1 MNAVI
6 LGVLLHA
13 VAALFAANCYAPQK
27 YIKRW
32 SWETFWMTQA
42 LWCWLLW
49 PVVGAMCTIPHLGR
63 VLTESPKLPMLY
75 CLLMGLAYGIGGTA
89 FNLAIRYIGFGLS
102 YAITIGLSAV
112 FGTFVGPL
120 VNGKLGET
128 LQKPGA
134 SWLMAGMA
142 VGTLGIALCG
152 AAGRYKERDLQEGEA
167 GLGEFSWIKGL
178 LLALV
183 AGVLSAGYGIAIND
197 VAKPIV
203 DKAAECGAG
212 YWQGNIAYVFVN
224 PGAFLTAL
232 AFTLY
237 LARKNRSLGELT
249 RLREGTERASLGM
262 NYLLAILTGAL
273 WYGQFFIY
281 TLGRVRLGDAYQF
294 SSWAILMIMV
304 VLFSSILGVVFHEW
318 RNCRPRTKM
327 VLGLAIAALVAAVLL
342 LTRGN
347 YLGSLPT
354 T

>member
-1 MNAVI
+1 MNTVV

-32 SWETFWMTQA
+32 SWEIFWMTQA
-42 LWCWLLW
+42 AWCWVLW
-49 PVVGAMCTIPHLGR
+49 PLVGAACTIPHLGK
-63 VLTESPKLPMLY
+63 VLSDSPKMPMLY
-75 CLLMGLAYGIGGTA
+75 CLLMGMAYGIGGTA

-112 FGTFVGPL
+112 LGTMVGPL
-120 VNGKLGET
+120 VAGTLGET
-128 LQKPGA
+128 LQKQGA
-134 SWLMAGMA
+134 GWLMAGML
-142 VGTLGIALCG
+142 VGMIGIALCG
-152 AAGRYKERDLQEGEA
+152 AAGRYKERDLQDRQA
-167 GLGEFSWIKGL
+167 NAGEFSWIKGL

-197 VAKPIV
+197 VAKPII
-203 DKAAECGAG
+203 DKAAEHGAG

-232 AFTLY
+232 AYTLY
-237 LARKNRSLGELT
+237 QARKNRSLGELT
-249 RLREGTERASLGM
+249 KLSEGSQRGGLAT

-273 WYGQFFIY
+273 WYGQFFVY
-281 TLGRVRLGDAYQF
+281 TLGRVRLGDDYRF

-304 VLFSSILGVVFHEW
+304 VLFSNVLGLLFHEW
-318 RNCRPRTKM
+318 RDCRPRTRAI
-327 VLGLAIAALVAAVLL
+327 LGLAIAALVAAVLL

-354 T
+354 